1 MNETVTH
8 INTLYTILTL
18 MFACGVSYATIKV
31 SLKSMT
37 EQVKKLEQRVE
48 RLDQKIQELEINRQ
62 ITAQRFDQI
71 EKALEKI
78 DEKLSK
84 IYDFYISLEK
94 RGAQRWQQ
102 EPEQSR

>member
-1 MNETVTH
+1 MQETISHV
-8 INTLYTILTL
+8 NTLYTILTL

-37 EQVKKLEQRVE
+37 EQVKKLEERVE
-48 RLDQKIQELEINRQ
+48 RLDRKIQELEISRQ
-62 ITAQRFDQI
+62 ITNQRFDQI
-71 EKALEKI
+71 EKTLEKI
-78 DEKLSK
+78 DNKLSK

-102 EPEQSR
+102 ESEQ